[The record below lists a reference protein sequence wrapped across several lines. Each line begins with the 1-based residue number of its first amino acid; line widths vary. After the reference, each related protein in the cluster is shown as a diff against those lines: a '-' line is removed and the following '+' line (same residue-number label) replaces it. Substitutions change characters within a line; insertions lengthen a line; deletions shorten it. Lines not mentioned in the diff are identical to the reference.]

1 MSLVDQFNALDL
13 AAIDDFITG
22 LQEENIS
29 LDFKRI
35 NRADLSHTDDK
46 KNLAKALSGFA
57 NSSGG
62 IIVWGVDARKN
73 ADGIDCAAAKVE
85 INPIALFVAR
95 LNEMTGRAVSPVLDG
110 VIHKAIASTGDSGF
124 AVTYVPESDSG
135 PHMAKLGEERYYKR
149 IGDSFYRM
157 EHFDLE
163 DMFGRRKG
171 PKLVLSTWLTGERPN
186 ITIYL
191 GIKNEGRGTAKA
203 PYLAFQC
210 PRPFRISMF
219 ELGSGQTGLPKLHNA
234 GQELPYRIWCELRLC
249 NTSRD
254 RPRRDIYLVRNDSRR
269 GRLSSW

>member
-1 MSLVDQFNALDL
+1 M
-13 AAIDDFITG
+13 
-22 LQEENIS
+22 
-29 LDFKRI
+29 
-35 NRADLSHTDDK
+35 
-46 KNLAKALSGFA
+46 
-57 NSSGG
+57 
-62 IIVWGVDARKN
+62 DARKN

-110 VIHKAIASTGDSGF
+110 VMHKAIASTGDSGF

-135 PHMAKLGEERYYKR
+135 PHMAKLGEDRYYKR
-149 IGDSFYRM
+149 SGDSFYRM

-163 DMFGRRKG
+163 DMFGRRKR

-210 PRPFRISMF
+210 PRPFKVSMF

-234 GQELPYRIWCELRLC
+234 GQELPYRYGANFGFVIHPGIVHDVTSIWLGM
-249 NTSRD
+249 TSGEADCPHGEIAIEYEVAAEDVQLTRSIAVVNLD
-254 RPRRDIYLVRNDSRR
+254 AV
-269 GRLSSW
+269 